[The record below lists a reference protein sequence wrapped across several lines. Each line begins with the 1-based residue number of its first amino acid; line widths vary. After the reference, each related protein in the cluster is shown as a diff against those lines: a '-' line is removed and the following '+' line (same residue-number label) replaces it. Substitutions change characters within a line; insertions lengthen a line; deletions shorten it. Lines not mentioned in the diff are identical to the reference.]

1 MTVRRMISFP
11 ELGSELLTRAIG
23 PTGRDRA
30 GGDYLTAV
38 MAQRMRAWTRA
49 LEGLRAL
56 TWGAFELLEMCRK
69 LEGHALTH
77 ADRTGH
83 VGVLLGGKRLGAA
96 EALMICDLAEEYAA
110 GNRELRALLGDS
122 TQPTTTDE
130 P

>member
-38 MAQRMRAWTRA
+38 LAQRMRAWQRA
-49 LEGLRAL
+49 LHELKSESR
-56 TWGAFELLEMCRK
+56 LLEFCRG

-77 ADRTGH
+77 EDRLG
-83 VGVLLGGKRLGAA
+83 GVAKLLGLKRLGAE

-110 GNRELRALLGDS
+110 GNRELRALLGETTVT
-122 TQPTTTDE
+122 TQHKG
-130 P
+130 